1 MTLKQFLFGTINRKI
16 ILGFLVIV
24 LIIAITGFS
33 SLFQVR
39 GITNTI
45 IEEIPLSI
53 EQLEKTSNLDA
64 LARFIQYY
72 DEVLTMSARNYAF
85 TSDIRWKTRYYDY
98 VPLLDAAISESI
110 EKGDEEEVNFFESVD
125 IANIA
130 LIKMEEEAI
139 ENVDNG
145 NYGEAIAILESK
157 EYWRQ
162 KEIYKTGL
170 INYVETRGEN
180 YEAALSISTEELSKI
195 SIDSQNTIK
204 RVSYFILIAI
214 LLTLAVAFFVGFYVS
229 RKISKPIKELSF
241 AANEIERGNFKSRI
255 DIKTGDELERL
266 GKTLNKTIEVLE
278 KTDEERK
285 QLDKA
290 KTEFMSITSHELR
303 SPMTPMKAQLQMIL
317 GDYFGKISPKQ
328 RESLDIV
335 LRNTERL
342 DRIIQDFL
350 EISRIEA
357 ARLKFKFIRTDIGN
371 HVQRLVKEMQGF
383 MPEKKIRI
391 VANIGKIPVIEVD
404 PDRIMQILRNLI
416 NNAIKFTPEDG
427 KIIINVGLESNMIKF
442 SVQDNG
448 VGVKKEDQ
456 RRLFEPF
463 FQAEQTMYREKGGT
477 GLGLAIC
484 KGIVETQE
492 GKIWIESELGK
503 GSTFLF
509 KIPLKPVKEIKS
521 IKLLFSTK
529 KEVDKKVKEV
539 LINILGPLGI
549 KEFER
554 LEIQGLDYKSIIKC
568 LKDLEEKRVIDKAA
582 LKNADHKL
590 TSIFEIKIK
599 KLK

>member
-1 MTLKQFLFGTINRKI
+1 MYQEK
-16 ILGFLVIV
+16 
-24 LIIAITGFS
+24 
-33 SLFQVR
+33 FQ
-39 GITNTI
+39 
-45 IEEIPLSI
+45 
-53 EQLEKTSNLDA
+53 
-64 LARFIQYY
+64 
-72 DEVLTMSARNYAF
+72 
-85 TSDIRWKTRYYDY
+85 
-98 VPLLDAAISESI
+98 
-110 EKGDEEEVNFFESVD
+110 
-125 IANIA
+125 
-130 LIKMEEEAI
+130 
-139 ENVDNG
+139 
-145 NYGEAIAILESK
+145 
-157 EYWRQ
+157 
-162 KEIYKTGL
+162 
-170 INYVETRGEN
+170 
-180 YEAALSISTEELSKI
+180 
-195 SIDSQNTIK
+195 SQ
-204 RVSYFILIAI
+204 
-214 LLTLAVAFFVGFYVS
+214 
-229 RKISKPIKELSF
+229 LSF

-599 KLK
+599 NKKIKINIPREVKKLYLEKLGPRGEKEFNRLEKINVNNVVKNINELEKLEVLNTKEASRFRDTVIQLFR